1 MDAIER
7 IGRRSKAHVGN
18 LVHAVDFIVPP
29 ETPIFAAADGVVI
42 ALKEDSNVG
51 GTDRKY
57 WNDGNYVT
65 LRHDGDEYSEY
76 EHLRY
81 QGVTVSEG
89 QHVKQGDVI
98 GFSGNTGYSS
108 IPHLHFVVYRM
119 TGPGEEDF
127 ESLEIRFQNQSST

>member
-1 MDAIER
+1 M
-7 IGRRSKAHVGN
+7 
-18 LVHAVDFIVPP
+18 
-29 ETPIFAAADGVVI
+29 VI
-42 ALKEDSNVG
+42 ALKADSNVG

-65 LRHDGDEYSEY
+65 LHHEGEEYSEY

-81 QGVTVSEG
+81 LGVVVSVG
-89 QHVKQGDVI
+89 QRVKQGEI
-98 GFSGNTGYSS
+98 IAFSGNTGYSS

-127 ESLEIRFQNQSST
+127 ESLKIRFQEAR